1 MKISYNGNEY
11 ELEGFAASRDET
23 EMLKRMGDINYI
35 NYLRVYKSMEIW
47 IVYDVHPLCKSCK
60 RYLKTCEGI
69 ASSKEK
75 EVKSYD

>member
-11 ELEGFAASRDET
+11 GLEGFAAGRDET

-47 IVYDVHPLCKSCK
+47 IVYDVLPLCNSCK

-69 ASSKEK
+69 ASSEEK
-75 EVKSYD
+75 EV

>member
-11 ELEGFAASRDET
+11 GLEGFAADRNET

-47 IVYDVHPLCKSCK
+47 IVYDVLPLCKSCK